1 MESTY
6 VDVPL
11 NKVQRFIELYKKV
24 TDLSQGEGR
33 TIQEHWVYRHWYSSG
48 DEILIYDE
56 YNSAQDAID
65 DNFNAAYKKKYEGLS
80 ADAKKEMDAV
90 FTEWWS
96 FFNGHWDEMRVID
109 YEKDFVS
116 KENVNWDIPFVFVV
130 GTYNTKGKPSEM
142 AEAYMNWQNRP
153 LVADGLQLGGGVTK
167 HDKGAGPDLEFF
179 GAFKT
184 MVDFATSISTQGT
197 VNTAARNSFWSL
209 ADGSHADQVY

>member
-11 NKVQRFIELYKKV
+11 NKVQRFIELHKKV

-33 TIQEHWVYRHWYSSG
+33 TIQEHWVYKHWYGSG
-48 DEILIYDE
+48 DAILIYDE
-56 YNSAQDAID
+56 YNSAQYAID
-65 DNFNAAYKKKYEGLS
+65 DNINAACKKNEGLS

-90 FTEWWS
+90 FTDWWS

-130 GTYNTKGKPSEM
+130 GTYNTKGKPSKM
-142 AEAYMNWQNRP
+142 AEAYMDWQTRP

-167 HDKGAGPDLEFF
+167 HDKGASADLEFF

-209 ADGSHADQVY
+209 ADGSHAD

>member
-11 NKVQRFIELYKKV
+11 NKVQRFIELHKKV

-33 TIQEHWVYRHWYSSG
+33 TIQEHWVYRHWYGSG
-48 DEILIYDE
+48 DAILIYDE
-56 YNSAQDAID
+56 YNSAQYAID

-96 FFNGHWDEMRVID
+96 FFNGHWDEMRVIN

-116 KENVNWDIPFVFVV
+116 KEEVNKLESPLLWIPTCLV
-130 GTYNTKGKPSEM
+130 
-142 AEAYMNWQNRP
+142 QP
-153 LVADGLQLGGGVTK
+153 LRKDNK
-167 HDKGAGPDLEFF
+167 IIKSRKNFINCFF
-179 GAFKT
+179 
-184 MVDFATSISTQGT
+184 
-197 VNTAARNSFWSL
+197 
-209 ADGSHADQVY
+209 

>member
-65 DNFNAAYKKKYEGLS
+65 DNFNAAYKKK
-80 ADAKKEMDAV
+80 
-90 FTEWWS
+90 
-96 FFNGHWDEMRVID
+96 
-109 YEKDFVS
+109 
-116 KENVNWDIPFVFVV
+116 
-130 GTYNTKGKPSEM
+130 
-142 AEAYMNWQNRP
+142 
-153 LVADGLQLGGGVTK
+153 
-167 HDKGAGPDLEFF
+167 
-179 GAFKT
+179 
-184 MVDFATSISTQGT
+184 
-197 VNTAARNSFWSL
+197 
-209 ADGSHADQVY
+209 

>member
-11 NKVQRFIELYKKV
+11 NKIQRFIELHKKV

-33 TIQEHWVYRHWYSSG
+33 TIQEHWVYRHWYGSG
-48 DEILIYDE
+48 DAILIYDE

-130 GTYNTKGKPSEM
+130 GTYNTKGKPSKM
-142 AEAYMNWQNRP
+142 AEAYM
-153 LVADGLQLGGGVTK
+153 D
-167 HDKGAGPDLEFF
+167 
-179 GAFKT
+179 
-184 MVDFATSISTQGT
+184 
-197 VNTAARNSFWSL
+197 
-209 ADGSHADQVY
+209 